1 MSWNQDAKCGIY
13 IYECTPINIDT
24 MRYIYASL
32 SNEYFLEDECY
43 RKLLQKRIEA
53 YVDEYYLE
61 CICSS
66 GCSERSGCSRCSGRS
81 GNSGCLRNSGRSC
94 SCCSDDFDDLDSL
107 SCLYDSYESDCL
119 DSFDGL
125 ECLSC
130 CSDDLGRRYSNY
142 SDSYSDGSVYCLN
155 GFICPGCLEY
165 LASSQYSDC
174 YEDSECSDARH
185 DILMVCDA

>member
-43 RKLLQKRIEA
+43 RKLLQKRIEE
-53 YVDEYYLE
+53 YVDDYYSE
-61 CICSS
+61 RICSS
-66 GCSERSGCSRCSGRS
+66 GCSRRSGCSGC
-81 GNSGCLRNSGRSC
+81 SGCLGNSGRSC
-94 SCCSDDFDDLDSL
+94 SRCSCDFDDLDSL
-107 SCLYDSYESDCL
+107 SCLYGLYESDCL
-119 DSFDGL
+119 DSLEGSE
-125 ECLSC
+125 ECLIC

-165 LASSQYSDC
+165 LASKYSDC
-174 YEDSECSDARH
+174 YEDSECSDARPA
-185 DILMVCDA
+185 ILMVCDA

>member
-32 SNEYFLEDECY
+32 SNEYFLEDEGY

-61 CICSS
+61 RICSS
-66 GCSERSGCSRCSGRS
+66 GCSGRS
-81 GNSGCLRNSGRSC
+81 GNS
-94 SCCSDDFDDLDSL
+94 
-107 SCLYDSYESDCL
+107 
-119 DSFDGL
+119 
-125 ECLSC
+125 
-130 CSDDLGRRYSNY
+130 
-142 SDSYSDGSVYCLN
+142 
-155 GFICPGCLEY
+155 GCLEY

-174 YEDSECSDARH
+174 YEDSECSDARPA
-185 DILMVCDA
+185 ILMVCDA

>member
-53 YVDEYYLE
+53 YVDDYYSE
-61 CICSS
+61 RICSS
-66 GCSERSGCSRCSGRS
+66 GCSGHSGCSGCSGRS
-81 GNSGCLRNSGRSC
+81 GCSGCLGNSGRSC
-94 SCCSDDFDDLDSL
+94 SRCSCDFDDLDSL
-107 SCLYDSYESDCL
+107 SCLYGLYELDCL
-119 DSFDGL
+119 DSLEGSE

-165 LASSQYSDC
+165 LASQYSDC
-174 YEDSECSDARH
+174 YEDSECSNARPA
-185 DILMVCDA
+185 ILMVCDA

>member
-53 YVDEYYLE
+53 YVDDYYSE
-61 CICSS
+61 RICSS
-66 GCSERSGCSRCSGRS
+66 CCSGHSGCSGC
-81 GNSGCLRNSGRSC
+81 SGCLGCLGCLGNSGRSC
-94 SCCSDDFDDLDSL
+94 SRCSCDFDD
-107 SCLYDSYESDCL
+107 
-119 DSFDGL
+119 
-125 ECLSC
+125 
-130 CSDDLGRRYSNY
+130 
-142 SDSYSDGSVYCLN
+142 SDGSVYCLN

-165 LASSQYSDC
+165 LASQYSDC
-174 YEDSECSDARH
+174 YEDSECSDARPA
-185 DILMVCDA
+185 ILMVCDA